1 MTETGMAPMRD
12 VSRDDPFAP
21 QDRQCPICGREY
33 SSRRARYCSG
43 ACRMKALRRRRYYSA
58 LDQPAPSPNPEVVGL
73 PEWKPLYECPTC
85 RRRMLGDH
93 RCPDCNRF
101 GQRLGLGGPCPN
113 CDQPVLLT
121 DLVTGR
127 ADT

>member
-1 MTETGMAPMRD
+1 MTSAGIVPMRD

-21 QDRQCPICGREY
+21 QDRECLICGRQY

-43 ACRMKALRRRRYYSA
+43 ACRMKALRRRRHYAAS
-58 LDQPAPSPNPEVVGL
+58 APSTL
-73 PEWKPLYECPTC
+73 ALAAQPEWRPVYECAPC
-85 RRRMLGDH
+85 KRRMLGDH

-101 GQRLGLGGPCPN
+101 GQRLGLGGLCPH

-121 DLVTGR
+121 DLVAGP
-127 ADT
+127 ADG

>member
-1 MTETGMAPMRD
+1 MTNTAMSPMRD

-21 QDRQCPICGREY
+21 QDRECPICGRQY

-43 ACRMKALRRRRYYSA
+43 VCRMKALRRRRYNAAS
-58 LDQPAPSPNPEVVGL
+58 APSTLAPAGQ
-73 PEWKPLYECPTC
+73 PEWRPVYGCPQC
-85 RRRMLGDH
+85 RRRMFGDH

-101 GQRLGLGGPCPN
+101 GQRLGLGGLCPH

-121 DLVTGR
+121 DLVAR
-127 ADT
+127 PADR